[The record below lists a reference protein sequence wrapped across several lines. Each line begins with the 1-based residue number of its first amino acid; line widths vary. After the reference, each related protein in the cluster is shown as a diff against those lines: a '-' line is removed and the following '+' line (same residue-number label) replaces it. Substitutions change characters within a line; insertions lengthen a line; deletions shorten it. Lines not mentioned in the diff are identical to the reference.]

1 MVTFNR
7 VILAGNLVR
16 DPEIRYLPSGLS
28 VTSFAVAVNS
38 RYKQNNELKEEV
50 SYFDIVVFGKM
61 GENCAEYLSKGRP
74 VLVEGRL
81 RQRRWEAEGVKKSRI
96 EVVADNVQF
105 LGSPR
110 GAGAAAGAGS
120 AEGAA
125 GGPGAAP
132 APGGPD
138 DDIPF

>member
-28 VTSFAVAVNS
+28 VTSFGIAVNS
-38 RYKQNNELKEEV
+38 RYKQNNELKEDV
-50 SYFDIVVFGKM
+50 SFFDIVVFGKL

-81 RQRRWEAEGVKKSRI
+81 RQRRWEAEGVKRSKI
-96 EVVADNVQF
+96 EVVADGVQF
-105 LGSPR
+105 LGSPK
-110 GAGAAAGAGS
+110 GGAAEAGS
-120 AEGAA
+120 GGAHPQA
-125 GGPGAAP
+125 QE
-132 APGGPD
+132 GPD

>member
-7 VILAGNLVR
+7 VILGGNLVR

-28 VTSFAVAVNS
+28 VTSFGIAVNS

-50 SYFDIVVFGKM
+50 SFFDIVVFGKM

-81 RQRRWEAEGVKKSRI
+81 RQRRWEADGAKRSKI

-105 LGSPR
+105 LGGPR
-110 GAGAAAGAGS
+110 GAGGGEGGGSAPSPHGAGN
-120 AEGAA
+120 
-125 GGPGAAP
+125 
-132 APGGPD
+132 PD
-138 DDIPF
+138 DDTPF

>member
-1 MVTFNR
+1 MASISINR

-16 DPEIRYLPSGLS
+16 DPETRFLPSGVA
-28 VTSFAVAVNS
+28 VTSFSIAVNR
-38 RYKQNNELKEEV
+38 RYKVSNEVKEEV
-50 SYFDIVVFGKM
+50 SFFDISVFGKT
-61 GENCAEYLSKGRP
+61 GENCAEYLSKGRS

-81 RQRRWEAEGVKKSRI
+81 RQRSWETDGVKRSKI

-110 GAGAAAGAGS
+110 GAAAEKG
-120 AEGAA
+120 
-125 GGPGAAP
+125 AP
-132 APGGPD
+132 AASAPESQD

>member
-16 DPEIRYLPSGLS
+16 DPEIRYLPSGTP
-28 VTSFAVAVNS
+28 VTSFSVAVNS
-38 RYKQNNELKEEV
+38 RYKQNNEIKEEV
-50 SYFDIVVFGKM
+50 SYFDIVVFGKQ

-81 RQRRWEAEGVKKSRI
+81 RQRRWESDGVKRSTI
-96 EVVADNVQF
+96 EVVADAVQF
-105 LGSPR
+105 LGAPR
-110 GAGAAAGAGS
+110 GSGEGQAQAAS
-120 AEGAA
+120 
-125 GGPGAAP
+125 P
-132 APGGPD
+132 APGGQD

>member
-1 MVTFNR
+1 MVAFNR

-16 DPEIRYLPSGLS
+16 DPETRFAPSGLA
-28 VTSFAVAVNS
+28 VTGFGIAVNH
-38 RYKQNNELKEEV
+38 RYKSNNEVKEEV
-50 SYFDIVVFGKM
+50 SFFDIVVFGKM

-81 RQRRWEAEGVKKSRI
+81 RQRRWEADGVKRNKI

-110 GAGAAAGAGS
+110 GAAP
-120 AEGAA
+120 EGQDKT
-125 GGPGAAP
+125 AAP
-132 APGGPD
+132 APEPPD

>member
-1 MVTFNR
+1 MVAFNR

-16 DPEIRYLPSGLS
+16 DPETRFLPSGLA
-28 VTSFAVAVNS
+28 VTGFGLAVNH
-38 RYKQNNELKEEV
+38 RYKSNNEVKEEV
-50 SYFDIVVFGKM
+50 SFFDVVVFGKM

-81 RQRRWEAEGVKKSRI
+81 RQRRWEADGVKRSKI
-96 EVVADNVQF
+96 EIVAENVQF

-110 GAGAAAGAGS
+110 GASTDTGA
-120 AEGAA
+120 
-125 GGPGAAP
+125 PAAP
-132 APGGPD
+132 APEAQD

>member
-7 VILAGNLVR
+7 VIIAGNLVR

-81 RQRRWEAEGVKKSRI
+81 RQRRWEAEGIKKSKI

-110 GAGAAAGAGS
+110 GAGGAEGGAGS
-120 AEGAA
+120 
-125 GGPGAAP
+125 PGAAP
-132 APGGPD
+132 APGSQD

>member
-28 VTSFAVAVNS
+28 VTSFGIAVNS
-38 RYKQNNELKEEV
+38 RYRQNNEVKEDV
-50 SYFDIVVFGKM
+50 SFFDVVVFGKQ

-81 RQRRWEAEGVKKSRI
+81 RQRRWEAEGVKKSKI
-96 EVVADNVQF
+96 EVVAQNVQF
-105 LGSPR
+105 LG
-110 GAGAAAGAGS
+110 
-120 AEGAA
+120 
-125 GGPGAAP
+125 
-132 APGGPD
+132 APGGGAAKSAPEGAPASGPEGVD
-138 DDIPF
+138 DDTPF

>member
-28 VTSFAVAVNS
+28 VTSFGIAVNS

-50 SYFDIVVFGKM
+50 SFFDIVVFGKL

-81 RQRRWEAEGVKKSRI
+81 RQRRWEAEGAKRSKI
-96 EVVADNVQF
+96 EVVADGVQF
-105 LGSPR
+105 LGAPR
-110 GAGAAAGAGS
+110 AGGGRRRQGGQAAGEARRRHPVLTDRS
-120 AEGAA
+120 INHQEE
-125 GGPGAAP
+125 
-132 APGGPD
+132 
-138 DDIPF
+138 

>member
-16 DPEIRYLPSGLS
+16 DPEIRYLPSGTP
-28 VTSFAVAVNS
+28 VASFAIAVNY
-38 RYKQNNELKEEV
+38 RYRQNTEVKEEV
-50 SYFDIVVFGKM
+50 SYFDIVVFGKA

-81 RQRRWEAEGVKKSRI
+81 RQRRWEAEGGKRSKV

-105 LGSPR
+105 LGAPKGSGEP
-110 GAGAAAGAGS
+110 AAAK
-120 AEGAA
+120 
-125 GGPGAAP
+125 AP
-132 APGGPD
+132 EAPD

>member
-16 DPEIRYLPSGLS
+16 DPEIRYLPSGTP

-38 RYKQNNELKEEV
+38 RYKQNNEIREEV
-50 SYFDIVVFGKM
+50 SYFDIVVFGKQ

-81 RQRRWEAEGVKKSRI
+81 RQRRWESDGVKKSKI
-96 EVVADNVQF
+96 EVVADGVQF
-105 LGSPR
+105 LGAPR
-110 GAGAAAGAGS
+110 GSGS
-120 AEGAA
+120 ADAQ
-125 GGPGAAP
+125 GPSAPQGPANP
-132 APGGPD
+132 APD
-138 DDIPF
+138 EDIPF

>member
-1 MVTFNR
+1 MVAFNR

-16 DPEIRYLPSGLS
+16 DPETRFAPSGLA
-28 VTSFAVAVNS
+28 VTGFGIAVNH
-38 RYKQNNELKEEV
+38 RYKSNNEVKEEV
-50 SYFDIVVFGKM
+50 SLFDIVVFGKM

-81 RQRRWEAEGVKKSRI
+81 RQRRWEADGVKRNKI

-110 GAGAAAGAGS
+110 GAAS
-120 AEGAA
+120 EGQDKA
-125 GGPGAAP
+125 AAP
-132 APGGPD
+132 APEPPD

>member
-28 VTSFAVAVNS
+28 VTSFGIAVNS
-38 RYKQNNELKEEV
+38 RYKQNNELKEDV
-50 SYFDIVVFGKM
+50 SFFDIVVFGKL

-81 RQRRWEAEGVKKSRI
+81 RQRRWEAEGVKRSKI
-96 EVVADNVQF
+96 EVVADGVQF
-105 LGSPR
+105 LGSPK
-110 GAGAAAGAGS
+110 GGAAEAGS
-120 AEGAA
+120 GGAH
-125 GGPGAAP
+125 PQP
-132 APGGPD
+132 PEGPD

>member
-16 DPEIRYLPSGLS
+16 DPETRFIPSGTA
-28 VTSFAVAVNS
+28 VTEFGIAVNS
-38 RYKQNNELKEEV
+38 RYKSKATNEVKEEV
-50 SYFDIVVFGKM
+50 SFFDIVVFGKM

-81 RQRRWEAEGVKKSRI
+81 RQRRWESDGQKRSKI
-96 EVVADNVQF
+96 EILADNVQF
-105 LGSPR
+105 LGSGR
-110 GAGAAAGAGS
+110 GQG

-125 GGPGAAP
+125 P
-132 APGGPD
+132 AGSSQESPD

>member
-1 MVTFNR
+1 MASININR

-16 DPEIRYLPSGLS
+16 DPETRFLPSGVA
-28 VTSFAVAVNS
+28 VTSFSIAVNR
-38 RYKQNNELKEEV
+38 RYKSNNEVKEEV
-50 SYFDIVVFGKM
+50 SYFDISVFGKA
-61 GENCAEYLSKGRP
+61 GENCAEYLSKGRS

-81 RQRRWEAEGVKKSRI
+81 RQRSWETDGVKRSKI

-110 GAGAAAGAGS
+110 GASPEKGA
-120 AEGAA
+120 
-125 GGPGAAP
+125 PTAP
-132 APGGPD
+132 APETQD